1 MTEKLSADQASVL
14 AAFEAWIEAVK
25 SDDPQTVAD
34 MYAEDA
40 VFWGTVSPYIRNSP
54 EETLHYF
61 KVFKNL
67 EHLQAIYHHPHI
79 RVYGDI
85 AVNSGY
91 YTFFYE
97 RNGQIH
103 SIPARYTFV
112 YRREGD
118 EWKIIDHHSSAMPT
132 PRGS

>member
-1 MTEKLSADQASVL
+1 MTDQKSTDAASVL
-14 AAFEAWIEAVK
+14 EAFEQWIEAVT
-25 SDDPQTVAD
+25 SGEPQKVTKLYD
-34 MYAEDA
+34 KEA

-61 KVFKNL
+61 KIFMQF
-67 EHLQAIYHHPHI
+67 EQLQAIYHHPHI

-97 RNGQIH
+97 RNGQMH

-112 YRREGD
+112 YRREGNA
-118 EWKIIDHHSSAMPT
+118 WLIIDHHSSAMPA
-132 PRGS
+132 PSGH